1 MPDISNKNG
10 IDMGDI
16 ASINEQ
22 DVPSGG
28 GGTVTTTP
36 TMTVSGGTFGAILV
50 TVTNHSSYTNPNY
63 SISCE
68 AGGVV
73 TVLDSE
79 VDHTLDAGSD
89 SLSATMALVDLNSS
103 TASRTLSLKAQEF
116 GDNIQSQAATS
127 TYNVTF
133 VQSRYIRIRGV
144 AADGSDSSSRLA
156 IDDINFYDGSGQTGT
171 VYPTTNLTSNTSET
185 GIEVSQGHV
194 YNATYLAFHACD
206 SNSTGTM
213 SWLLGTNAANNW
225 WQIEWQS
232 GTYSTI
238 PTIKSISVRFDA
250 QTDAS
255 YFKIEG
261 SDSGNFTGEETDYG
275 VFAISSENTILNFG

>member
-28 GGTVTTTP
+28 GTTTTTP
-36 TMTVSGGTFGAILV
+36 TMTVAGGTFGATLV

-68 AGGVV
+68 VGGVT
-73 TVLDSE
+73 TVSDSD
-79 VDHTLDAGSD
+79 VDHTLDTGND
-89 SLSATMALVDLNSS
+89 SLSAVMSFADSNSS
-103 TASRTLSLKAQEF
+103 TGTRTLSLRAQEF

-127 TYNVTF
+127 TYNVSY
-133 VQSRYIRIRGV
+133 VQSRYLRIRGV
-144 AADGSDSSSRLA
+144 TSNGSNTNSRLA
-156 IDDINFYDGSGQTGT
+156 INDVNFYDAAAQTGT
-171 VYPTTNLTSNTSET
+171 VYPTTSLTSNTSET
-185 GIEVSQGHV
+185 GIEVSQGHL
-194 YNATYLAFHACD
+194 YSATYAAYKAVD
-206 SNSTGTM
+206 SNLGTM
-213 SWLLGTNAANNW
+213 SWLLSTSDANNW

-232 GTYSTI
+232 GTYSTV
-238 PTIKSISVRFDA
+238 PTIKSMSINFNTQNDA
-250 QTDAS
+250 A

-261 SDSGNFTGEETDYG
+261 SDSGNFSGEETNYG
-275 VFAISSENTILNFG
+275 VFAISSENTTLNFG

>member
-28 GGTVTTTP
+28 GTATATP
-36 TMTVSGGTFGAILV
+36 TMTVSGGTFGAVLV

-73 TVLDSE
+73 TILDSD
-79 VDHTLDAGSD
+79 VDHTLDTGND
-89 SLSATMALVDLNSS
+89 SLSAAMSFVDLNSS
-103 TASRTLSLKAQEF
+103 TGTRTLSLKAQEF

-127 TYNVTF
+127 TYNVTY
-133 VQSRYIRIRGV
+133 VQSRYLRIRGV
-144 AADGSDSSSRLA
+144 ASDGSESNNRLA
-156 IDDINFYDGSGQTGT
+156 INDVNFYDAAGQTGT

-194 YNATYLAFHACD
+194 YNATYLAYKAVD
-206 SNSTGTM
+206 SSSTSM
-213 SWLLGTNAANNW
+213 AWLLGTNDVNNW
-225 WQIEWQS
+225 WQIEWES
-232 GTYSTI
+232 GTYSTV
-238 PTIKSISVRFDA
+238 PTIKSMRINFNAQNDA
-250 QTDAS
+250 A

-261 SDSGNFTGEETDYG
+261 SDNGNFSGEETDYG
-275 VFAISSENTILNFG
+275 VFAIPSENTNLNFG